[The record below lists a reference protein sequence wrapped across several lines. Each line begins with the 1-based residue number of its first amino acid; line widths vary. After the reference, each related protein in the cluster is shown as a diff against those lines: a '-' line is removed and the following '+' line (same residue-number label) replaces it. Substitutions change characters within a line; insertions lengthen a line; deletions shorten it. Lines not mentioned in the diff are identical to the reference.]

1 MDTLQFLFNGFA
13 VALTPQNLMMAAMG
27 AFIGTIVGMLPGLG
41 PINGVAIL
49 MPLAFA
55 LKLPPETALI
65 LLAAVYMGCE
75 YGGRISSILLNVPG
89 DAGAIMTAL
98 DGYPMA
104 RQGLGGVA
112 LSISAWSSFIGA
124 LIATIGIVLFAPL
137 LARWALAFGPAEYFA
152 LMCFAFACIT
162 GLMGDAPMKAALAA
176 VIGLSLST
184 VGLDSNSGVYRFT
197 GGDVHLSDG
206 IQFIVVVIGVF
217 SISEILLM
225 LEQHR
230 SSSGGPLT
238 VSGRKLFNLKE
249 LALTGWGT
257 LRSGVLGFVVGVL
270 PGAGATIASAMTYAM
285 EKRLAGPDGRFGEGD
300 IRGVAAPEA
309 ANNASAAGSFVPML
323 TLGVPGSGTTAV
335 MVGAL
340 SLYNIT
346 PGPALFTQNPTL
358 VWGLIASLFVAN
370 VMLLFINIPL
380 VGVFTK
386 VLRLPN
392 WALVPGIL
400 AISAV
405 GVFSV
410 HATTFD
416 LLLMSGLG
424 VVGYLLRKQGMP
436 MAPLIL
442 GFVLGDLMEQNLRRA
457 LSITNGELGILVESP
472 ISIGLWIG
480 AALML
485 IVPPLMR
492 LRQRSN
498 RAAAAAA

>member
-1 MDTLQFLFNGFA
+1 MDTLQFLFSGFG
-13 VALTPQNLMMAAMG
+13 VALTPANLMMATLG
-27 AFIGTIVGMLPGLG
+27 ALVGTIVGMLPGLG

-75 YGGRISSILLNVPG
+75 FGGRISSILLNVPG
-89 DAGAIMTAL
+89 DAGAIMTAM

-104 RQGLGGVA
+104 RQGRAGVA
-112 LSISAWSSFIGA
+112 LSISAWSSFIGS

-137 LARWALAFGPAEYFA
+137 LAKWALAFGPAEYFA

-176 VIGLSLST
+176 VLGLSLST

-197 GGDVHLSDG
+197 GDNVHLSDG

-217 SISEILLM
+217 SVSEILLM
-225 LEQHR
+225 LEQHH
-230 SSSGGPLT
+230 SSEGMIKLT
-238 VSGRKLFNLKE
+238 GRALFNLKE
-249 LALTGWGT
+249 MAHTWWGT
-257 LRSGVLGFVVGVL
+257 VRSSVVGFVVGVL

-285 EKRLAGPDGRFGEGD
+285 EKRIAGTSGDFGNGD

-340 SLYNIT
+340 ALYNIT
-346 PGPALFTQNPTL
+346 PGPALFQQNPKL
-358 VWGLIASLFVAN
+358 VWGLIASMFVAN
-370 VMLLFINIPL
+370 VLLLIINIPL
-380 VGVFTK
+380 VGVFTRILK
-386 VLRLPN
+386 MPN
-392 WALVPGIL
+392 WILVPGIL

-416 LLLMSGLG
+416 LLLMAVFG
-424 VVGYLLRKQGMP
+424 VVGFLLRKQGVP

-442 GFVLGDLMEQNLRRA
+442 GFVLGDMMEQNLRRA
-457 LSITNGELGILVESP
+457 LSITNGEPGILLESP
-472 ISIGLWIG
+472 ISLGLWV
-480 AALML
+480 AAIAMVS
-485 IVPPLMR
+485 VPPL
-492 LRQRSN
+492 LRWMAR
-498 RAAAAAA
+498 RRGAAAAAA